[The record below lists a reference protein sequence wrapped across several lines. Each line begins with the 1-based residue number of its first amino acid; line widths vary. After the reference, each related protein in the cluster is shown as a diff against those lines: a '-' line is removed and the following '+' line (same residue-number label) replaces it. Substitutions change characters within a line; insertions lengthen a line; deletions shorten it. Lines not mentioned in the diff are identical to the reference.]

1 MRHKG
6 IKRGSLITFCGFL
19 IAGSMVLMSF
29 ESRNY
34 FFDLFAKLGFLVF
47 FFGMIVSVYD
57 FLKSK

>member
-1 MRHKG
+1 
-6 IKRGSLITFCGFL
+6 
-19 IAGSMVLMSF
+19 MVLMSF

>member
-1 MRHKG
+1 
-6 IKRGSLITFCGFL
+6 
-19 IAGSMVLMSF
+19 MVLMSF

-34 FFDLFAKLGFLVF
+34 FFYLFAKLGFLVF